1 MREGSMH
8 CVLPGLYRIP
18 LGLVN
23 AYLIEDESGVTL
35 IDCGDVADAPRVL
48 QALTTRGHRITDV
61 KCVLT
66 HLHYDHAGSAAQLQQ
81 YGMGAA
87 LMHPLDGMDAA
98 HGVLMRRP
106 FALSWPLSLWQH
118 TIDTR
123 PLTTGNA
130 INVDASAYHDQF
142 LSPHLRVL
150 HTPGHTA
157 GHIALLWHRHGG
169 VLIAGDAFLNFCGL
183 RKSIGHEHNDRAA
196 ESRRALSRLTY
207 AHLVVGHGNPIIGHA
222 DQRVRRAFMH

>member
-1 MREGSMH
+1 
-8 CVLPGLYRIP
+8 
-18 LGLVN
+18 
-23 AYLIEDESGVTL
+23 
-35 IDCGDVADAPRVL
+35 
-48 QALTTRGHRITDV
+48 
-61 KCVLT
+61 
-66 HLHYDHAGSAAQLQQ
+66 
-81 YGMGAA
+81 MGAA